1 MLPVVN
7 TVPEMPWTT
16 IAVESSCVW
25 SHRAM
30 FPAPTK
36 VTGANPV
43 VTVTAEVPVFP
54 SLVAVIAAEPPPTPL
69 TKPLVDTVATAV
81 LPLAHVTGRPLRG
94 LPFASSGV
102 AVSCTLAPVATVAE
116 AGLTATEATGT
127 GFTVTA
133 ELPLF
138 PSLVA
143 VIVAEPTATPVTSP
157 LVETVATA
165 EALVVHV
172 TVRPP
177 SGLPLASSGV
187 AVSCTVVPTCTLAGA
202 GLTVTEATGTGTVIA
217 ELPVFPSLVAVIV
230 TEPAATAVTRPLL
243 DTVATAVLPL
253 THVTA
258 RPVSGFPFASSGVAL
273 SC

>member
-1 MLPVVN
+1 
-7 TVPEMPWTT
+7 MPLIT
-16 IAVESSCVW
+16 IAVESSWVW

-30 FPAPTK
+30 LPAPTK

-43 VTVTAEVPVFP
+43 VTVTA
-54 SLVAVIAAEPPPTPL
+54 
-69 TKPLVDTVATAV
+69 
-81 LPLAHVTGRPLRG
+81 
-94 LPFASSGV
+94 
-102 AVSCTLAPVATVAE
+102 
-116 AGLTATEATGT
+116 
-127 GFTVTA
+127 
-133 ELPLF
+133 
-138 PSLVA
+138 
-143 VIVAEPTATPVTSP
+143 VTSP

-165 EALVVHV
+165 EALVVQV

-258 RPVSGFPFASSGVAL
+258 RPVSGFPFASSGVAV
-273 SC
+273 SCGVGPTATVADAGVTVSDATGTGTVVAGLALVPSLAA

>member
-1 MLPVVN
+1 MI
-7 TVPEMPWTT
+7 T
-16 IAVESSCVW
+16 IAVESSWVW

-30 FPAPTK
+30 VPAPTK

-54 SLVAVIAAEPPPTPL
+54 SLVAVIAAEPPPTPV

-81 LPLAHVTGRPLRG
+81 LPLAHVTVRPLRA

-102 AVSCTLAPVATVAE
+102 AVSCTLAPADTVAE
-116 AGLTATEATGT
+116 AGLTA
-127 GFTVTA
+127 
-133 ELPLF
+133 
-138 PSLVA
+138 
-143 VIVAEPTATPVTSP
+143 
-157 LVETVATA
+157 
-165 EALVVHV
+165 
-172 TVRPP
+172 
-177 SGLPLASSGV
+177 
-187 AVSCTVVPTCTLAGA
+187 
-202 GLTVTEATGTGTVIA
+202 TEATGTGTVIA

-243 DTVATAVLPL
+243 ETVATAVLPL

-258 RPVSGFPFASSGVAL
+258 RPESGFPLASSGVAL